1 MQSQWNLQ
9 GAASHVGWLEHGV
22 PGSEEGVE
30 LQAAGPVELCAPGR
44 SLDFIPKSVGSL
56 RDKLSPTDVST
67 KGGGQQ
73 SKRFSRPYL
82 LEMHAK
88 SLFLKLSDAWGVR

>member
-1 MQSQWNLQ
+1 MESMESSGSCKSRGMA
-9 GAASHVGWLEHGV
+9 GAWGR
-22 PGSEEGVE
+22 GSEEGVE
-30 LQAAGPVELCAPGR
+30 LCAPGR
-44 SLDFIPKSVGSL
+44 NLDFIPKSVGSL

-82 LEMHAK
+82 LEMHANLY
-88 SLFLKLSDAWGVR
+88 S